1 MQNTEHRYFL
11 DDLISE
17 FLSYLA
23 AERNLA
29 SNTISA
35 YNRDLQHYQAW
46 LVNAS
51 VAELKEIQR
60 NHILQFLSALE
71 EIHLTETSI
80 ARKCSA
86 IRMFHRY
93 IFAENYSATDP
104 ADLISYKRKM
114 QTLPHVLAIAEIE
127 AIIDCV
133 DATTP
138 LGLRD
143 LAMLEF
149 LYGTG
154 CRISEAL
161 NFTRSDFFAA
171 EAFAQITGKGR
182 KTRLVPV
189 GEVAVMAM
197 ENYLKFGRP
206 SLANPLISQ
215 DIFFLNNRGRKL
227 SRMGAWKII
236 RKYLDAAGIEKK
248 ASPHTFRHSFATHLL
263 EGGADLRAVQEMLGH
278 ANISTTQLYTHI
290 DRSYLHT
297 VIRDFH
303 PLEQRSNRDFS
314 KQKE

>member
-1 MQNTEHRYFL
+1 MQDADTPQFL
-11 DDLISE
+11 DDPIEE
-17 FLSYLA
+17 FLAYLA

-29 SNTISA
+29 TNTISA
-35 YNRDLQHYQAW
+35 YQRDLMHYQTW
-46 LVNAS
+46 LTTSS
-51 VAELKEIQR
+51 VHALNSITR
-60 NHILQFLSALE
+60 NHILNFLAALE
-71 EIHLTETSI
+71 EMNLTENSI

-93 IFAENYSATDP
+93 VFAENYCATDP
-104 ADLISYKRKM
+104 ADLISYKRKK
-114 QTLPHVLAIAEIE
+114 QTLPHVLDVAEVE
-127 AIIDCV
+127 AIIDSV
-133 DATTP
+133 DDSTP
-138 LGLRD
+138 LGMRD
-143 LAMLEF
+143 LALLEF

-161 NFTRSDFFAA
+161 DFECSDFFHDVF
-171 EAFAQITGKGR
+171 FAQITGKGR

-189 GEVAVMAM
+189 GEVGILAM
-197 ENYLKFGRP
+197 ENYLKFGRQRM
-206 SLANPLISQ
+206 ANPFISQ
-215 DIFFLNNRGRKL
+215 DIFFLNSRGRKL

-236 RKYLDAAGIEKK
+236 RKYLDAAGIGKK

-303 PLEQRSNRDFS
+303 PLENR
-314 KQKE
+314 

>member
-1 MQNTEHRYFL
+1 MQAAKPRNFL
-11 DDLISE
+11 AELISE

-29 SNTISA
+29 KNTISA
-35 YNRDLQHYQAW
+35 YDRDLMHYQSW
-46 LVNAS
+46 LLS
-51 VAELKEIQR
+51 IEIFQLKKIER
-60 NHILQFLSALE
+60 NHILQFLNALE
-71 EIHLTETSI
+71 KLHLTEASI

-93 IFAENYSATDP
+93 ILTENYCDTDP
-104 ADLISYKRKM
+104 ADLVSYKRKK
-114 QTLPHVLAIAEIE
+114 QSLPDVLDIAEIE
-127 AIIDCV
+127 AVIDSI
-133 DATTP
+133 DASSP

-143 LAMLEF
+143 LALVEF

-161 NFTRSDFFAA
+161 DFERADFYA
-171 EAFAQITGKGR
+171 EDHFVRLTGKGR
-182 KTRLVPV
+182 KSRLVPV
-189 GEVAVMAM
+189 GEVAILAM
-197 ENYLKFGRP
+197 LNYLRFGRP
-206 SLANPLISQ
+206 ALANPLISQ
-215 DIFFLNNRGRKL
+215 DVFFLNNRGRKL

-236 RKYLDAAGIEKK
+236 RKYLDAAHIEKH

-303 PLEQRSNRDFS
+303 PLEQRR
-314 KQKE
+314 K